1 MYMDIK
7 MIVTPEQSAEVQKIF
22 FANGG
27 SHIDGS
33 KEVANVHYSM
43 IFIDRNNNISFLDG
57 HGYNSEEDIDIF
69 NEHSF
74 TKVDPDFFICTNGT
88 CREIVSEVIDRNEV
102 SFDCIPKRIGNTL
115 TKFKATALVNE
126 IIATAICGI
135 NTVATKSAIAYAIAK
150 NTDMDEAD
158 VSVSIHQ
165 IDNILTIKI
174 VVDQY
179 NDNSWNTWLPTI
191 TILNPNGEPGCYGIK
206 DIIKWL
212 SVHNYEEVEEVEE
225 SEEIYVVSY
234 L

>member
-27 SHIDGS
+27 SRIDGS
-33 KEVANVHYSM
+33 KEVSNVHHSM
-43 IFIDRNNNISFLDG
+43 IFIDRDNNISFLDG
-57 HGYNSEEDIDIF
+57 YDYNGEVDIF

-74 TKVDPDFFICTNGT
+74 TKVDPDFFIYTNGM
-88 CREIVSEVIDRNEV
+88 CREIVSEVTDTNET

-115 TKFKATALVNE
+115 TKFSATALVNE
-126 IIATAICGI
+126 IIATAICGKNI
-135 NTVATKSAIAYAIAK
+135 VATKRAIAYAIAK

-191 TILNPNGEPGCYGIK
+191 RILNPNGEPECYGIK
-206 DIIKWL
+206 NTITWL
-212 SVHNYEEVEEVEE
+212 SMHEYEEVEEIEEVEE
-225 SEEIYVVSY
+225 V
-234 L
+234 